1 MARMVYVEPA
11 GALPSSIDYI
21 YGYSADGPNFGVGDP
36 SIPHLIDAG
45 YQPVH
50 ITIIPENYAAVGPV
64 AVRSNKWEK
73 NIDLDVSP
81 NPVNMLQYNSA
92 TPQGLFHL
100 KVDNAQ
106 QYARW
111 QVSSMA
117 TDPGIPAPLPSAYVA
132 AGAATLYG
140 GK

>member
-1 MARMVYVEPA
+1 MAKAIYVEPV
-11 GALPSSIDYI
+11 GALPSSIDYD
-21 YGYSADGPNFGVGDP
+21 YGLAAIGPNFGVGPP
-36 SIPHLIDAG
+36 SIPELNNEGLHPARVI
-45 YQPVH
+45 V
-50 ITIIPENYAAVGPV
+50 IPENWGANGPISD
-64 AVRSNKWEK
+64 RSNKWIA
-73 NIDLDVSP
+73 NMCPDVAP
-81 NPVNMLQYNSA
+81 NPVNSPTYNSA

-111 QVSSMA
+111 QVNTMA
-117 TDPGIPAPLPSAYVA
+117 TDPGVPNPIPASFTT